1 MVSTSPTERR
11 VALVTGSSRGIG
23 RAIAVTLARQDYDVV
38 LHGRGES
45 SADETAA
52 EIVKTTGEQPLTVY
66 GDVSDPAAVKE
77 IMRQVFERHRRLDA
91 LVVNAGEHAASM
103 LGMTSDAMVE
113 RLFAVN
119 AVGATHTLQA
129 AVRLLRRGT
138 GPSVVMLSSVMATEG
153 APGQVV
159 YGATKAAV
167 AGLTRAAAK
176 ELGPA
181 GIRVNAVA
189 PGFIA
194 TDMLASLDEAGRQ
207 ARVASTPLGRLGEP
221 QDVADVVAFLLSDAA
236 RFVTGQIIE
245 VDGGL
250 VI

>member
-1 MVSTSPTERR
+1 MVAHRLAAQGY
-11 VALVTGSSRGIG
+11 ALALHGLTDGSAKGTAAELVG
-23 RAIAVTLARQDYDVV
+23 EYGTDVLV
-38 LHGRGES
+38 LHGNV
-45 SADETAA
+45 A
-52 EIVKTTGEQPLTVY
+52 
-66 GDVSDPAAVKE
+66 DPADVKAM
-77 IMRQVFERHRRLDA
+77 MRQLFERHRRLDA
-91 LVVNAGEHAASM
+91 LVVNAGAHEAGL
-103 LGMTSDAMVE
+103 LGMMTDASVE

-129 AVRLLRRGT
+129 AVKLLRRGQS
-138 GPSVVMLSSVMATEG
+138 PAVVLVSSVMGTQG

-159 YGATKAAV
+159 YGAAKAAV

-176 ELGPA
+176 ELGRM

-194 TDMLASLDEAGRQ
+194 TDMLDSLDEAGR
-207 ARVASTPLGRLGEP
+207 AERIGSTALGRLGQPE
-221 QDVADVVAFLLSDAA
+221 DVADVVAFLLSDAA
-236 RFVTGQIIE
+236 RFVTGQIVA

>member
-1 MVSTSPTERR
+1 
-11 VALVTGSSRGIG
+11 
-23 RAIAVTLARQDYDVV
+23 
-38 LHGRGES
+38 
-45 SADETAA
+45 
-52 EIVKTTGEQPLTVY
+52 
-66 GDVSDPAAVKE
+66 
-77 IMRQVFERHRRLDA
+77 
-91 LVVNAGEHAASM
+91 M
-103 LGMTSDAMVE
+103 LGMTSDATVE